1 LRFNGTLALSVSLMR
16 LTDWA
21 EKQGIAYM
29 TAWRWFK
36 QGKMPVKTIQT
47 PSGMILVEVED
58 GARTPARV
66 KSTAIYARVSSH
78 DQKKDLDGQV
88 ARMSIYAA
96 NNGLVV
102 TKILTEIGSGL
113 NGNRKKLLS
122 TLSDQSIDVILVEHK
137 DRLTRFGFEYIETLL
152 KSQSREVIVVDRN
165 ELSDDLV
172 RDMIEVLTSFC
183 ARLYGKRSARNK
195 ALKAIAAMK
204 DSVDVESPSKHQG
217 TVRCN

>member
-1 LRFNGTLALSVSLMR
+1 MKLV
-16 LTDWA
+16 DWA
-21 EKQGIAYM
+21 EKRGIAYM

-36 QGKMPVKTIQT
+36 NGKMPVRTIQT
-47 PSGMILVEVED
+47 PSGMILVEDENRA
-58 GARTPARV
+58 GIRTQS

-96 NNGLVV
+96 NHGLIV
-102 TKILTEIGSGL
+102 TQVLTEIGSGL
-113 NGNRKKLLS
+113 NGKRKKLLR
-122 TLSDQSIDVILVEHK
+122 TLSDPAIDVILVEHK

-152 KSQSREVIVVDRN
+152 SAQGRRVIVADEN
-165 ELSDDLV
+165 EVSDDLV

-195 ALKAIAAMK
+195 ALKAIEAMK
-204 DSVDVESPSKHQG
+204 ESRKLESPSQLQKAAL
-217 TVRCN
+217 CN

>member
-1 LRFNGTLALSVSLMR
+1 MVSMR
-16 LTDWA
+16 LVDWA

-47 PSGMILVEVED
+47 PSGMILVED
-58 GARTPARV
+58 GNGSGTTTQLKA
-66 KSTAIYARVSSH
+66 TAIYARVSSH

-88 ARMSIYAA
+88 ARMSIYAL

-113 NGNRKKLLS
+113 NGKRKKLLS
-122 TLSDQSIDVILVEHK
+122 ILADQSIDIILIEHK

-152 KSQSREVIVVDRN
+152 RSQSRKVIVADEN

-195 ALKAIAAMK
+195 ALKAMEAMR
-204 DSVDVESPSKHQG
+204 DSSDLESPSKLQEPAL
-217 TVRCN
+217 CN

>member
-1 LRFNGTLALSVSLMR
+1 MKLV
-16 LTDWA
+16 DWA
-21 EKQGIAYM
+21 EKQGINYM

-36 QGKMPVKTIQT
+36 QDKMPVKTVQT

-58 GARTPARV
+58 DSATRTHP

-96 NNGLVV
+96 KNELVV
-102 TKILTEIGSGL
+102 TKVLTEIGSGL

-122 TLSDQSIDVILVEHK
+122 ALADPSVEVILVEHK

-152 KSQSREVIVVDRN
+152 KSQGRKVIVAGEN
-165 ELSDDLV
+165 EVTDDLV

-195 ALKAIAAMK
+195 ALKAIEAMK
-204 DSVDVESPSKHQG
+204 DSTPSSHRED

>member
-1 LRFNGTLALSVSLMR
+1 MR
-16 LTDWA
+16 LVDWA
-21 EKQGIAYM
+21 EKQGINYM

-36 QGKMPVKTIQT
+36 HGKMPVKAIQT
-47 PSGMILVEVED
+47 PSGMILVEEKIE
-58 GARTPARV
+58 GERHAQLR
-66 KSTAIYARVSSH
+66 STGIYARVSSH
-78 DQKKDLDGQV
+78 DQKKDLEGQV

-96 NNGLVV
+96 NNGLIV

-113 NGNRKKLLS
+113 NGNRKKLLNI
-122 TLSDQSIDVILVEHK
+122 LADKSIDVILVEHK

-152 KSQSREVIVVDRN
+152 RSQSREVIVVDKN

-195 ALKAIAAMK
+195 ALKAIEAMK
-204 DSVDVESPSKHQG
+204 EAKNESSSTQKEA
-217 TVRCN
+217 VLCN

>member
-1 LRFNGTLALSVSLMR
+1 MR
-16 LTDWA
+16 LVDWA
-21 EKQGIAYM
+21 EQQGIAYM

-36 QGKMPVKTIQT
+36 NGKMPVKTIQT
-47 PSGMILVEVED
+47 PSGMILVEEKI
-58 GARTPARV
+58 GAETRTRF

-96 NNGLVV
+96 SNGLVV

-122 TLSDQSIDVILVEHK
+122 ILADQSIDIILIEHK

-152 KSQSREVIVVDRN
+152 RSQSRTVIVADKN
-165 ELSDDLV
+165 ELTDDLV

-183 ARLYGKRSARNK
+183 ARLYGNRFARNK
-195 ALKAIAAMK
+195 ALKAIEAMK
-204 DSVDVESPSKHQG
+204 GSTQVESSTKHKEA
-217 TVRCN
+217 VFCN

>member
-1 LRFNGTLALSVSLMR
+1 MNSLLMR

-36 QGKMPVKTIQT
+36 QGKMPVKAIQT
-47 PSGMILVEVED
+47 PSGMILVEEAD
-58 GARTPARV
+58 GARKPGQY
-66 KSTAIYARVSSH
+66 KSTTLYARVSSH

-88 ARMSIYAA
+88 ARLSIYAA
-96 NNGLVV
+96 ENELIV

-122 TLSDQSIDVILVEHK
+122 ALSDPTIDVILVEHK

-152 KSQSREVIVVDRN
+152 KSQGREVVVADKN

-183 ARLYGKRSARNK
+183 ARLYGKRSAKNK

-204 DSVDVESPSKHQG
+204 DSTDEKSSSTQQEIVH
-217 TVRCN
+217 CN

>member
-1 LRFNGTLALSVSLMR
+1 MR
-16 LTDWA
+16 LSDWA
-21 EKQGIAYM
+21 EKQGINYM

-36 QGKMPVKTIQT
+36 HGKMPVKAIQT
-47 PSGMILVEVED
+47 PSGMILVEDDIE
-58 GARTPARV
+58 GEKRTQL
-66 KSTAIYARVSSH
+66 KSTSIYARVSSH
-78 DQKKDLDGQV
+78 DQKKDLEGQV

-96 NNGLVV
+96 NNGLIV

-122 TLSDQSIDVILVEHK
+122 ILADKSIDVILVEHK

-152 KSQSREVIVVDRN
+152 RSQSREVIVVDKD

-195 ALKAIAAMK
+195 ALKAIEAMK
-204 DSVDVESPSKHQG
+204 ESKNESFSYQKE
-217 TVRCN
+217 TALCN